1 MKDRLR
7 KSEVSP
13 KLLKI
18 SESSVLL
25 MEMKYIKF
33 FAFILTFVSFF
44 AFTLVL
50 YPFKFIAPHFTRKI
64 ISDLVSFHASMI
76 LTILQVEVNVR
87 NGTRL
92 IGIENSLV
100 VSNHL
105 SYIDVLVLAAT
116 LPSCFVTSKEIKK
129 SFFLGQIVTLAG
141 CLFVDR
147 KNRSNLKGEIN
158 ELREALSA
166 GLNVTIFPEASSTD
180 GSEVLRFK
188 RPLFESA
195 IATARPILPLTINYT
210 NISSETVSAH
220 NRDIVCWYGDMDF
233 FPHFLKLLNQT
244 SITVEVQ
251 VHEPFYP
258 KLLASMDLA
267 LKSHQIVSQSYRP
280 INNEVLEAF

>member
-13 KLLKI
+13 RWLKI
-18 SESSVLL
+18 SQSSVLL
-25 MEMKYIKF
+25 MEMRYIKLL
-33 FAFILTFVSFF
+33 AFILTLVSFF
-44 AFTLVL
+44 AFTLLL
-50 YPFKFIAPHFTRKI
+50 YPIKFIAPYLTRKI
-64 ISDLVSFHASMI
+64 LADLVSFHSSMI
-76 LTILQVEVNVR
+76 LTILQVEVNIR

-92 IGIENSLV
+92 IGIENSLI

-116 LPSCFVTSKEIKK
+116 LPSCFVTSREIKK

-147 KNRSNLKGEIN
+147 KNKSNLKGEIN
-158 ELREALSA
+158 ELRQALLG
-166 GLNVTIFPEASSTD
+166 GLNVTIFPEATSTD
-180 GSEVLRFK
+180 GSEVMRFK

-210 NISSETVSAH
+210 NISNEIVGAH
-220 NRDIVCWYGDMDF
+220 NRDIVCWYGAMEF

-267 LKSHQIVSQSYRP
+267 MKSHQIISQSYRP
-280 INNEVLEAF
+280 INNEILEAF